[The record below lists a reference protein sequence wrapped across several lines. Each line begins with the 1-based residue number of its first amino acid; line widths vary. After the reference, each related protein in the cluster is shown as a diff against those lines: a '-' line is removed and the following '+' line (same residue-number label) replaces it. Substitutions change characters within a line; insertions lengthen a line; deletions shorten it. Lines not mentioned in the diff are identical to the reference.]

1 MHCEIHNVFCPKNFC
16 QQCSDEFDKVSSFD
30 NSIDYIYSEIKLIRK
45 ICDKM
50 ENELINLK
58 IEQEKKK

>member
-1 MHCEIHNVFCPKNFC
+1 MDDHFKIMLSKFLGS
-16 QQCSDEFDKVSSFD
+16 SDEFDKVSSFD